1 MANILKKLRKKLK
14 LQYSLTKRNL
24 ITPSFPKNPDGKVL
38 VHIGCGKRNS
48 PEFINID
55 AVPLAHVHI
64 VTDNIASLDDFSDG
78 TVDLVYMCH
87 ILEHIT
93 PSQLK
98 NVLLEMKRILK
109 IGGTLRLSVPDFDNL
124 IEVYNVSGKNV
135 TAISRQLMGGHE
147 DKYNTHYSIFNRS
160 CLSNLLTE
168 LGFTQVIPW
177 DPHNCLYH
185 NFKDKATRT
194 RSINGKEYP
203 ISLNL
208 EAIK

>member
-1 MANILKKLRKKLK
+1 MLRKLRKKLK
-14 LQYSLTKRNL
+14 LRYSLTKRSL

-38 VHIGCGKRNS
+38 VHVGCGKRNS

-55 AVPLAHVHI
+55 AQPLAHVHI
-64 VTDNIASLDDFSDG
+64 VTDKITSLDDFADD

-87 ILEHIT
+87 ILEHIPLT
-93 PSQLK
+93 QLHD
-98 NVLLEMKRILK
+98 VLLEMKRILK
-109 IGGTLRLSVPDFDNL
+109 PGGVLRLSVPDFDHL
-124 IEVYNVSGKNV
+124 VEIYNASEKDV
-135 TAISRQLMGGHE
+135 TAISRQLMGGH
-147 DKYNTHYSIFNRS
+147 DDQYNVHYLIFNHRY
-160 CLSNLLTE
+160 LSSLLTE
-168 LGFTQVIPW
+168 LGFDRVIPW

-194 RSINGKEYP
+194 RDVDGKEFP